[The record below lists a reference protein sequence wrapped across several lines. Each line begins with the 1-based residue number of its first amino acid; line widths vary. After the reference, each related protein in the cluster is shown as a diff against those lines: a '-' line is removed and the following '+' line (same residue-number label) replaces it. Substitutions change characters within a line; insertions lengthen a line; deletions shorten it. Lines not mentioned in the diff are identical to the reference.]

1 MCLNFYLSVQLFPYF
16 PRVQHS
22 LEILKILGGCVTLR
36 TVGHQETQL
45 LLLTTH
51 PLCFWPLRLSLF
63 PAHTCCFRLYTFAH
77 SLSLPSHTRTYAHTH
92 TLCCILECFSTF
104 HLSESDPF
112 FKVFPHE
119 VCQIVAFDFILSP
132 TYSFHL
138 RRRFLPN
145 TDVNSLRARTVSGR
159 FFVFPTLTSTVLD
172 MQ

>member
-1 MCLNFYLSVQLFPYF
+1 MGIKKPSSYYSPHIHRASGRSGYRFFPLTH
-16 PRVQHS
+16 VVS
-22 LEILKILGGCVTLR
+22 DST
-36 TVGHQETQL
+36 L
-45 LLLTTH
+45 LLILSHSRHTH
-51 PLCFWPLRLSLF
+51 
-63 PAHTCCFRLYTFAH
+63 
-77 SLSLPSHTRTYAHTH
+77 TYAHTH

-138 RRRFLPN
+138 RRHFLPN

-172 MQ
+172 MQSVLGKCLLD